1 MLTNLYYYDYYRP
14 YILKNENNKLLKR
27 KDFVKSN
34 YKNLSSSNNSEKNL
48 NSFSFFLNKSLK
60 NEVINYASTVSREFN
75 SIKDTARFMQN
86 NLNDNS
92 FEKKE
97 NANNI
102 FYGMNDFVNQYNSYL
117 EFADD
122 NDQNSNILRSYADEI
137 VDIVSKNKDELESIG
152 IKMDDGGRLS
162 IDEEIFGNIDAV
174 KNVSDNIKN
183 MYSDIYKNTCQAM
196 NAPLSQH
203 MNFKNLS
210 YYYNY
215 KYASIDYNSFDVMD
229 TGMLVDIKL

>member
-14 YILKNENNKLLKR
+14 YILKSGNNKLLR
-27 KDFVKSN
+27 RRDFVKSN
-34 YKNLSSSNNSEKNL
+34 YKNLSTSNNSEKNL

-60 NEVINYASTVSREFN
+60 NEVIDYASTVSREFN

-92 FEKKE
+92 FDENG

-122 NDQNSNILRSYADEI
+122 NDQNSNILRSYADKI
-137 VDIVSKNKDELESIG
+137 VNIVSKNKDELESIG

-162 IDEEIFGNIDAV
+162 IDEEVFGNIDAV
-174 KNVSDNIKN
+174 KNVSDDIKN

-215 KYASIDYNSFDVMD
+215 KYASIDYNSFDIMD